1 MDRLDGVSEDSGVQL
16 DQRLALRPARLL
28 DPAVGHF
35 RDRCLRNAD
44 QLSELVLG
52 QPAVE
57 KVLDD

>member
-1 MDRLDGVSEDSGVQL
+1 MSEDSGVQP
-16 DQRLALRPARLL
+16 DQRLALRPAWLF
-28 DPAVGHF
+28 DTAVGHF

-57 KVLDD
+57 QVLDD